1 MPLYAAD
8 SGKYKDLLD
17 QNPHVRFF
25 SQNPFGLD
33 ADSSTYS
40 YRPQIECAACRWLTA
55 QDYADLR
62 RVSALAAHFAV
73 NLEKALKVPIGIV
86 ETALSEA
93 PIQSWIDRRT
103 ILLAPAFVEALKG
116 RGLWVEEADWQ
127 AESRCSLRQPAA
139 LFNHK
144 IAPLS
149 GMHVRGFLL
158 SQGENEVGDEDF
170 YAQAFALQLKS
181 WQTVFRPVPGE
192 QIQLVYTGLAP
203 ACYAEHSP
211 AALPGFNLMLAGFR
225 KRCELPTGFVAVQ
238 DLDPEWESN
247 PEAWRQPR
255 HPAVKREW
263 AERAATIALG
273 LTYRRK
279 LPPTSPEVSRVKRV
293 DNKLMLSFRHL
304 QQPLTLRQG
313 DRVLK
318 GFAVCGADQVFR
330 NAEARLLYG
339 LEVMVWHPDI
349 EWPRQVTYAYSEM
362 CTEANLR
369 TGENLAVAPFSTL
382 KKPGMPAVQTTWMS
396 CDRLTIWAAPFDEA
410 GEQGPAPRQLPIWK
424 PQQASDLRLK
434 IETYNK
440 LEGAGALEVSY
451 VGDRADFPVLSPE
464 LDYQSMRPRL
474 NLQNYDALGVWV
486 FNPDGRRKEIRLA
499 GTERWLSLEAG
510 LRWQFFEFPLQAL
523 KEQQISD
530 LRIDILDKVRA
541 GIVLFDHFTLKR
553 RIGRPY
559 VHLMPASV
567 REQEP
572 EIDEAADAP
581 VRPSML
587 NLPVAETAAPVP
599 EGRDIEVTL
608 RSPRIKLQPV
618 QADDQR
624 QPGSD
629 GIRP

>member
-1 MPLYAAD
+1 MNAQSFVLPSYFRSGMVLQQHAPLRLEGVGPAGALLELEITCRPGGQADFDRRFGVIHRDRCMTGSDGRFVLTIPPLSASYHLYTISIRTADAPPADPESLPYVRRPGAPAPTPAAIQLDDVLVGEVWISGGQGNMEMPLYAAD

-349 EWPRQVTYAYSEM
+349 EWPRQVTYAYSGNVYRSQFAYRREPGR
-362 CTEANLR
+362 C
-369 TGENLAVAPFSTL
+369 PFFH
-382 KKPGMPAVQTTWMS
+382 PQ
-396 CDRLTIWAAPFDEA
+396 EA
-410 GEQGPAPRQLPIWK
+410 G
-424 PQQASDLRLK
+424 
-434 IETYNK
+434 Y
-440 LEGAGALEVSY
+440 AG
-451 VGDRADFPVLSPE
+451 RADDLDE
-464 LDYQSMRPRL
+464 L
-474 NLQNYDALGVWV
+474 
-486 FNPDGRRKEIRLA
+486 
-499 GTERWLSLEAG
+499 
-510 LRWQFFEFPLQAL
+510 
-523 KEQQISD
+523 
-530 LRIDILDKVRA
+530 
-541 GIVLFDHFTLKR
+541 
-553 RIGRPY
+553 
-559 VHLMPASV
+559 
-567 REQEP
+567 
-572 EIDEAADAP
+572 
-581 VRPSML
+581 
-587 NLPVAETAAPVP
+587 
-599 EGRDIEVTL
+599 
-608 RSPRIKLQPV
+608 
-618 QADDQR
+618 
-624 QPGSD
+624 
-629 GIRP
+629 